1 MTVVRLTDF
10 WERMDEVFGPSYA
23 SSWAHDVVLPVLGMT
38 AMQAI
43 AAGTDTREIWRAVCL
58 TTEVPGA
65 LR

>member
-23 SSWAHDVVLPVLGMT
+23 QSWAHDMVLPDLGMT
-38 AMQAI
+38 VMQAI
-43 AAGTDTREIWRAVCL
+43 GAGTETKEIWRAVCGA
-58 TTEVPGA
+58 TDVPSP